1 MLTMNPDDILYSVP
15 TLCDA
20 IPGVVG
26 TSPPGNARRVTEDDW
41 RQVEFVGHSNS
52 SYIQEQLVNLAAFK
66 QEHRRGPG
74 WTKIFIR
81 GEHPWPL
88 ETIRIQWADLPKLPN
103 AALVVGGGPP
113 WGGTIQGGFALTD
126 ESEWFIYGQRSEEDW
141 VTALAVSPGRS
152 GPSEQFVVAVNRLVQ
167 AGDLL
172 LVDWYAGS
180 LVDTGSAESFGLW
193 AQRFLRG

>member
-113 WGGTIQGGFALTD
+113 WGERFKVDLRSPTNPNGSSMDSEAKKIGLPRWLFRPVGQGH
-126 ESEWFIYGQRSEEDW
+126 
-141 VTALAVSPGRS
+141 P
-152 GPSEQFVVAVNRLVQ
+152 N
-167 AGDLL
+167 
-172 LVDWYAGS
+172 S
-180 LVDTGSAESFGLW
+180 LW
-193 AQRFLRG
+193 LR